1 MVAAILT
8 VIGYS
13 VNDTIVVFD
22 RIRENR
28 GKLATVSPKALNA
41 SINQT
46 LGRTLLTST
55 TTLLVVVIMY
65 DVDSEA
71 IRPFSF
77 ALLGGVLFGT
87 YSSVAIASPLLMG
100 FRRALVGRTTGAA
113 GEQGT

>member
-1 MVAAILT
+1 MVAALLT

-22 RIRENR
+22 RVRENR
-28 GKLATVSPKALNA
+28 GKLATVSPRALNA

-46 LGRTLLTST
+46 LGRTVLTST

-65 DVDSEA
+65 VVGGEA

-77 ALLGGVLFGT
+77 ALLAGVLFGT
-87 YSSVAIASPLLMG
+87 YSSVAVASPLLMG
-100 FRRALVGRTTGAA
+100 FRKAMVGRTTGAA
-113 GEQGT
+113 AEEGT